1 MAAPQTLD
9 DMRTRVREL
18 ANMETQAASGF
29 VTDAELGRRLNEAL
43 KGLYDMLVEARG
55 QEYYV
60 KDTTFNLSPGINDY
74 DLPADF
80 YEGASV
86 VASNGSWSYQL
97 RTWEMQELAAMKS
110 LSAQTSGAIYSLRYR
125 YKGPDIPAGINDNR
139 ITFYP
144 TPSTAFT
151 ITVWYIPAMTE
162 LVLGTDTFNGVNG
175 WEQWAVLTAA
185 IDILNKEESDTAALM
200 TERAMVE
207 ARIRKLAGNQDAG
220 RASRITDVRGDWFSL
235 SLWGNNWNA

>member
-1 MAAPQTLD
+1 MTAPQTLD

-29 VTDAELGRRLNEAL
+29 VTDAELARRLNEAL

-55 QEYYV
+55 QEYYI
-60 KDTTFNLSPGINDY
+60 KDTTFTLVSGVNDY
-74 DLPADF
+74 SLPLDF

-97 RTWEMQELAAMKS
+97 RTWEMQELAALS
-110 LSAQTSGAIYSLRYR
+110 SISAQTSGSLWSLRYR
-125 YKGPDIPAGINDNR
+125 YKGPLSAAGSNQ
-139 ITFYP
+139 ITIYP
-144 TPSTAFT
+144 TPSDAFT
-151 ITVWYIPAMTE
+151 VTVWYIPAMTE

-185 IDILNKEESDTAALM
+185 IDVLNKEESDTVALM

-220 RASRITDVRGDWFSL
+220 RASRITDVRGDWIISPLFR
-235 SLWGNNWNA
+235 NNWNA